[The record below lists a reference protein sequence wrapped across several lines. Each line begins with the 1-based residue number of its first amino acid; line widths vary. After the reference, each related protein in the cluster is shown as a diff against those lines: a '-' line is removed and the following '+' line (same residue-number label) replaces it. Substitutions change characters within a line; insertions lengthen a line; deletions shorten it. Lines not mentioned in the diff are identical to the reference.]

1 MRASFF
7 DLKYTPMTRAP
18 RRTHFHSARL
28 VRTLVDLA
36 VLKPGGPDTEI
47 AAKLGSWTAFT
58 DAITL
63 SRIHNTSAREL
74 QGTTQPADVRALI
87 QEVYRVRVTLE
98 QSIASYNA
106 PGENKPRIALPT
118 PQANASIEEAS
129 LYTPYRRYH
138 QNHQRNLE
146 QAVRGLRNNVRNT
159 VAKASPK
166 LRQLAMLDAGYE
178 GILQEREAS
187 LLGTIP
193 SLFER
198 HFHQL
203 RKAHHQRMAES
214 QQIDSPLLWL
224 APGAWL
230 TQFLQD
236 LHAALLDELDLR
248 LQPTLGLLEA
258 FTTENT

>member
-1 MRASFF
+1 M
-7 DLKYTPMTRAP
+7 
-18 RRTHFHSARL
+18 
-28 VRTLVDLA
+28 RTLVDLA
-36 VLKPGGPDTEI
+36 VLEPGRSDTEI

-63 SRIHNTSAREL
+63 SRIHNTRVRESKR
-74 QGTTQPADVRALI
+74 TTQPADANALAQEVSRVRA
-87 QEVYRVRVTLE
+87 TLE
-98 QSIASYNA
+98 LSITSYSA
-106 PGENKPRIALPT
+106 PGESKSRIALPT
-118 PQANASIEEAS
+118 PLSDTSIEEAS

-146 QAVRGLRNNVRNT
+146 QSVRGLRNNVRTT

-166 LRQLAMLDAGYE
+166 LRQLAMLDASYE
-178 GILQEREAS
+178 DILQEREAS

-193 SLFER
+193 TLFER

-203 RKAHHQRMAES
+203 RKAHQLRMEEN
-214 QQIDSPLLWL
+214 QQTDSPLLWV

-230 TQFLQD
+230 NRFLQN

>member
-1 MRASFF
+1 
-7 DLKYTPMTRAP
+7 MTRAP
-18 RRTHFHSARL
+18 RRPHFHSARL

-36 VLKPGGPDTEI
+36 VLEPCGPDTEI
-47 AAKLGSWTAFT
+47 AAKLGAWTGFT

-63 SRIHNTSAREL
+63 SRIHNTEAREPKVA
-74 QGTTQPADVRALI
+74 TQPTDASALVHEVSRVRAA
-87 QEVYRVRVTLE
+87 LE
-98 QSIASYNA
+98 QSITSYGA
-106 PGENKPRIALPT
+106 PGVNKSRIALPT
-118 PQANASIEEAS
+118 PQSDTSIEEAS

-146 QAVRGLRNNVRNT
+146 QAVRGLRSNVRAT

-166 LRQLAMLDAGYE
+166 LRQLAMLDASYE
-178 GILQEREAS
+178 GILQEREAH
-187 LLGTIP
+187 LLSTIP
-193 SLFER
+193 TLFER
-198 HFHQL
+198 NFHQL
-203 RKAHHQRMAES
+203 CKAHQQRMVES
-214 QQIDSPLLWL
+214 QQTDSPLLWL

-230 TQFLQD
+230 TRFLHN

>member
-1 MRASFF
+1 
-7 DLKYTPMTRAP
+7 
-18 RRTHFHSARL
+18 

-36 VLKPGGPDTEI
+36 VLEPGGSNTEI

-63 SRIHNTSAREL
+63 SRIHNTNTRASKVVTPPTDATALAHEVSR
-74 QGTTQPADVRALI
+74 VRAA
-87 QEVYRVRVTLE
+87 LE
-98 QSIASYNA
+98 QSITSYNA
-106 PGENKPRIALPT
+106 PGESKFRIALPT
-118 PQANASIEEAS
+118 PQSNTSIEEAS

-146 QAVRGLRNNVRNT
+146 QAVRGLRNNVRT
-159 VAKASPK
+159 AVAKASPK
-166 LRQLAMLDAGYE
+166 LRQLAMLDASYE
-178 GILQEREAS
+178 GILQEREAN
-187 LLGTIP
+187 LLSTIP
-193 SLFER
+193 TLFER

-203 RKAHHQRMAES
+203 RKAHQKRMVES
-214 QQIDSPLLWL
+214 QQTDSPLLWL

-230 TQFLQD
+230 TQFLQN

-258 FTTENT
+258 LTTENT

>member
-36 VLKPGGPDTEI
+36 VLKPGGADTEI

-63 SRIHNTSAREL
+63 SRIHNTSMREPK
-74 QGTTQPADVRALI
+74 GNTQRTDTSAIVQEVFRVRAA
-87 QEVYRVRVTLE
+87 LE
-98 QSIASYNA
+98 HSITSYNA
-106 PGENKPRIALPT
+106 PGESKPRIALPMPLPDT
-118 PQANASIEEAS
+118 SIEEAS

-146 QAVRGLRNNVRNT
+146 QSVRGLRNKVRNT

-166 LRQLAMLDAGYE
+166 LRQLAMLDASYE

-203 RKAHHQRMAES
+203 RKAHLQRMAES
-214 QQIDSPLLWL
+214 QQTDSPLLWMT
-224 APGAWL
+224 PDAWL
-230 TQFLQD
+230 NRFLQN